1 MVNHLKFVA
10 LVKMHRRTADF
21 KGWMEVYEEL
31 GGEDMVWHIPEGVK
45 LLDSV
50 HCLSHFDLI
59 AFYEAPDGETAE
71 MFLQELEPYASVE
84 RILGIPCDICENTK
98 EMV

>member
-1 MVNHLKFVA
+1 MKFVA
-10 LVKMHRRTADF
+10 LATLNRRTSDY
-21 KGWMEVYEEL
+21 KGWVEVYEEM
-31 GGEDMVWHIPEGVK
+31 GGEDGAWHVPDGVK

-59 AFYEAPDGETAE
+59 AFYEAPDPETAE
-71 MFLQELEPYASVE
+71 QFLQELEPYASVE
-84 RILGIPCDICENTK
+84 RIVGIKCELCENAK

>member
-1 MVNHLKFVA
+1 MKFVA
-10 LVKMHRRTADF
+10 LVKLHRRTADF
-21 KGWMEVYEEL
+21 KGWMEVYEEM
-31 GGEDMVWHIPEGVK
+31 GGEDAVWNIPDGVK

-71 MFLQELEPYASVE
+71 KFLSEMEPYASVE
-84 RILGIPCDICENTK
+84 RIVGIPCVICENTL
-98 EMV
+98 EMI